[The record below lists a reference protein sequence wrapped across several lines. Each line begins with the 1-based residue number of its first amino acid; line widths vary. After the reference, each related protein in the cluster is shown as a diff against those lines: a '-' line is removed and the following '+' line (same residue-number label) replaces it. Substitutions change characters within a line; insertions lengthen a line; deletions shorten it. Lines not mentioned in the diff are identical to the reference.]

1 MFRRLLESL
10 FTIGEQCRVTRPGR
24 AVENGERLMLKPSE
38 LTLVMVD
45 DNVDEIFLTRRQMR
59 REGIVNGFISE
70 RKPERLMEML
80 DELAEAGIDKDKVL
94 ILLDIN
100 MPRTNGFEALG
111 VLRAHPKYK
120 DIPVVMLSAS
130 DDETDMFEAFD
141 LGANGYVVKPFK
153 ADEFFA
159 ALTNIPTVKHQ
170 LVL

>member
-1 MFRRLLESL
+1 
-10 FTIGEQCRVTRPGR
+10 
-24 AVENGERLMLKPSE
+24 MLKPSE

>member
-1 MFRRLLESL
+1 M
-10 FTIGEQCRVTRPGR
+10 GEVM
-24 AVENGERLMLKPSE
+24 VKPSE

-45 DNVDEIFLTRRQMR
+45 DNVDEIFLTRRQIR

-70 RKPERLMEML
+70 RKPERLMETL
-80 DELAEAGIDKDKVL
+80 AELADAGIDKSKVL

-111 VLRAHPKYK
+111 VLRAHPDYK

-130 DDETDMFEAFD
+130 DDEADMFEAFD

-159 ALTNIPTVKHQ
+159 ALTNIPGIKHQ

>member
-1 MFRRLLESL
+1 
-10 FTIGEQCRVTRPGR
+10 
-24 AVENGERLMLKPSE
+24 
-38 LTLVMVD
+38 MVD

-70 RKPERLMEML
+70 RKPERLMETL
-80 DELAEAGIDKDKVL
+80 DDLAEAGIDKDKVL

-111 VLRAHPKYK
+111 ILRAHPKYK
-120 DIPVVMLSAS
+120 DIPVIMLSAS

>member
-1 MFRRLLESL
+1 M
-10 FTIGEQCRVTRPGR
+10 
-24 AVENGERLMLKPSE
+24 KPSE

-70 RKPERLMEML
+70 RKPERLMETL
-80 DELAEAGIDKDKVL
+80 DELAEAGIDKSKVL

-111 VLRAHPKYK
+111 VLRAHPNYK

-153 ADEFFA
+153 SDEFFA
-159 ALTNIPTVKHQ
+159 ALTNIPSVKHQ

>member
-1 MFRRLLESL
+1 M
-10 FTIGEQCRVTRPGR
+10 V
-24 AVENGERLMLKPSE
+24 KPSE

-70 RKPERLMEML
+70 RKPERLLEML
-80 DELAEAGIDKDKVL
+80 DELAEAGIDKSKVL

-111 VLRAHPKYK
+111 VLRAHPDYK